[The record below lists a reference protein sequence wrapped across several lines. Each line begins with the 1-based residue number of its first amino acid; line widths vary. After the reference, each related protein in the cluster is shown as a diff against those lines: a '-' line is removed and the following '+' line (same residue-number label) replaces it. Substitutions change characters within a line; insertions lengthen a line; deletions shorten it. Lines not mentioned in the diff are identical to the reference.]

1 MGEFYGLSIKDSTP
15 ETGRVDFNIG
25 LITAATLPGLLT
37 QMGAL
42 RTAIEGVILGEPI
55 QSRWGD
61 TDSITATTPVDPN
74 CQRGIKWTVLMRDN
88 VSGVPVINHI
98 PTANL
103 TLLPVVGGKVQ
114 EDMDL
119 TADPGLA
126 LKTALQALAKS
137 PAGNAVTVERIYY
150 SD

>member
-25 LITAATLPGLLT
+25 VITAVTLPGLLT

-42 RTAIEGVILGEPI
+42 RTAIQAVILGEPI

-61 TDSITATTPVDPN
+61 TDAITATTPVDPL

-98 PTANL
+98 PTADL
-103 TLLPVVGGKVQ
+103 SLLPVVGGHVS

-119 TADPGLA
+119 TTTPGSA
-126 LKTALQALAKS
+126 LKTALEALAKS

>member
-25 LITAATLPGLLT
+25 IITAGTLPGLLSA
-37 QMGAL
+37 MGVL
-42 RTAIEGVILGEPI
+42 RTAIEGVITGEPI

-61 TDSITATTPVDPN
+61 TDVIAATTPIDPY

-103 TLLPVVGGKVQ
+103 ALLPIVGGRAV
-114 EDMDL
+114 EDLDI
-119 TADPGLA
+119 TAGAGLA
-126 LKTALQALAKS
+126 LKTALEGLAKS
-137 PAGNAVTVERIYY
+137 PAGNAVTVERVYY

>member
-1 MGEFYGLSIKDSTP
+1 MPGATFGLSLKDNSR
-15 ETGRVDFNIG
+15 EIGRTDFNIG
-25 LITAATLPGLLT
+25 DLTAVSLPGALT

-42 RTAIEGVILGEPI
+42 TDAIMAIVIGVKV

-61 TDSITATTPVDPN
+61 VDNFVAAPPTSKLA
-74 CQRGIKWTVLMRDN
+74 QRGVKWTLQGRDS
-88 VSGVPVINHI
+88 VTGVPVINHI

-103 TLLPVVGGKVQ
+103 TLLPAGDT

-119 TADPGLA
+119 TAGVGLA
-126 LKTALQALAKS
+126 LKTAYDALVKS
-137 PAGNAVTVERIYY
+137 PAGNALTLERCYY